1 MLYTVNKGSSGCLRH
16 RRLRRGA
23 GTTEMS
29 VLPDWTSRSERLPI
43 YPKFQVASRA
53 AAVRGIMCGATRSC
67 AWKDMDAAS
76 LGERRV
82 DRLPSHSGGANACGA
97 HGAREEA
104 ADIFRL

>member
-1 MLYTVNKGSSGCLRH
+1 MLH
-16 RRLRRGA
+16 
-23 GTTEMS
+23 
-29 VLPDWTSRSERLPI
+29 DWTSSSERLPI
-43 YPKFQVASRA
+43 NPKFQVASRA
-53 AAVRGIMCGATRSC
+53 AAVTSGGGIMCGATRSC

-104 ADIFRL
+104 ADIFTSSDPAHPGRLKLHVMPNFG